1 MADIFSKF
9 IATSDIESYF
19 VDKDTGSPLAAGE
32 ITFYSDVDRTVL
44 KPIYQLTGTPG
55 AYTYSPL
62 ANPMTLSGT
71 GTYQDENGNNI
82 VPFYYPFVGN
92 PEDNN
97 DEIELYYITV
107 TSQQPY
113 LVPQFTRQAWPPG
126 VTTDNIVPQSDVKNY
141 IPNGQFLAYN
151 DIVSENN
158 PPVEVVGS
166 VASQPIAQGGWY
178 FNHTN
183 GSSSV
188 FKNNFRNVSKT
199 PVPGLPDFPN
209 AFFQYICESFDP
221 ADNIRDIEIRFPG
234 VYTFSSGDPLGE
246 QPYTFSFAANSLDVN
261 TYQFS
266 VRMIQNFGTGGTPT
280 APIDTL
286 IQTVDVS
293 TLDTF
298 SISISGFPATPAVL
312 GTDGNDYVSLVLRA
326 PASICQAE
334 FTNFSLLLGDVV
346 VQVFP
351 TETEA
356 EVLSEGV
363 FGSWPKP
370 RTDGW
375 ELYLSPIYTLKGI
388 KFDFSEISR
397 IVTLTNI
404 SNFTGSISN
413 ESNVLLCDGSS
424 YFTDDYSP
432 LGIPYARLHSFI
444 FDGDFN
450 LPEYGTGLDYVT
462 AYIPTNPANAINL
475 TTNQSGPES
484 PAAEGANPTG
494 FTFSVL
500 RNGNTYNEQ
509 AFISNQTAASFYVQ
523 GTIIGSVTAP
533 SAGTS
538 GFNIVDIYNSTNVKH
553 LFSVDLTTGLPAAG
567 EYWTFSNTTTDYYVW
582 YKVNGAGSDPAPGGT
597 GILVPILSTYS
608 EADVARLTVQ
618 AVSGFEVS
626 NIVTVAGSLIPEGA
640 YFTFEADGNPY
651 AVWYQVDGA
660 GTAPAIVANL
670 IKCEV
675 LSTDTDDEITTK
687 TQYSINRFKFA
698 VPNLQGV
705 FLKGGHFNS
714 DTWDPNLLDRFSQIQ
729 SFAFANG
736 QILNYEW
743 SSNIEHNHN
752 IPGQNSGLSG
762 GGDDV
767 FHVNLDYPSPSPY
780 DTFYEGGF
788 DSHPFNFTVAYCI
801 KY

>member
-9 IATSDIESYF
+9 VATSDIESYF
-19 VDKDTGSPLAAGE
+19 VDKDTGFPLAAGE

-44 KPIYQLTGTPG
+44 KPVYQLTGTPG

-107 TSQQPY
+107 TSEQPF

-126 VTTDNIVPQSDVKNY
+126 VTTENIVPQSDVKNY

-151 DIVSENN
+151 DIVSETN

-188 FKNNFRNVSKT
+188 FKNKFRNVSQT

-209 AFFQYICESFDP
+209 AFFQYICQSFDP
-221 ADNIRDIEIRFPG
+221 ADDIRDIEIRFPG

-246 QPYTFSFAANSLDVN
+246 QPYTYSFAANSLDVN

-280 APIDTL
+280 PPIDTL

-298 SISISGFPATPAVL
+298 SVPISGFPATPAVL

-334 FTNFSLLLGDVV
+334 FTDFSLLLGSLV

-351 TETEA
+351 TETQA
-356 EVLSEGV
+356 ETLSEGV

-375 ELYLSPIYTLKGI
+375 ELYLYPVYTLEGI
-388 KFDFSEISR
+388 KFDSSEISR
-397 IVTLTNI
+397 IVVNTNI

-413 ESNVLLCDGSS
+413 DSNVLICDGAS

-444 FDGDFN
+444 FDTDFN

-462 AYIPTNPANAINL
+462 AYLPANDTLNF
-475 TTNQSGPES
+475 TTNEAGAQT
-484 PAAEGANPTG
+484 PATEGAVPTG
-494 FTFSVL
+494 FTFTVDATGSDYGVSA
-500 RNGNTYNEQ
+500 Y
-509 AFISNQTAASFYVQ
+509 ISNQTAASFYVH
-523 GTIIGSVTAP
+523 GNVIGAVT
-533 SAGTS
+533 SAADFDTS
-538 GFNIVDIYNSTNVKH
+538 FVITQIYNSANTKQ
-553 LFSVDLTTGLPAAG
+553 LFSVKITSGLPTAG
-567 EYWTFSNTTTDYYVW
+567 SYWTFSSTTTNYYVW
-582 YKVNGAGSDPAPGGT
+582 YTVDGVGVDPTPGGT
-597 GILVPILSTYS
+597 GILIPILSTYND
-608 EADVARLTVQ
+608 EDAARLTVQ
-618 AVSGFEVS
+618 IISGFEVS
-626 NIVTVAGSLIPEGA
+626 NIETVAGSLIPAGA
-640 YFTFEADGNPY
+640 YFTFQAGSENY
-651 AVWYQVDGA
+651 LLWYTVDGA
-660 GTAPAIVANL
+660 GTAPAVVANL
-670 IKCEV
+670 IQCDI
-675 LSTDTDDEITTK
+675 LSTDTADEVATK
-687 TQYSINRFKFA
+687 TQYSLNRFKFA

-705 FLKGGHFNS
+705 ILKGGHFDS
-714 DTWDPNLLDRFSQIQ
+714 KTWSPNINNRFSQIQ
-729 SFAFANG
+729 SFDFANG
-736 QILNYEW
+736 QILTYEW
-743 SSNIEHNHN
+743 SSNIEHNHQLYEFTN
-752 IPGQNSGLSG
+752 TNNSG
-762 GGDDV
+762 GGECI
-767 FHVNLDYPSPSPY
+767 NPSTPLAGPF
-780 DTFYEGGF
+780 TAFEGAE
-788 DSHPFNFTVAYCI
+788 DAHPFNFTVAYCI